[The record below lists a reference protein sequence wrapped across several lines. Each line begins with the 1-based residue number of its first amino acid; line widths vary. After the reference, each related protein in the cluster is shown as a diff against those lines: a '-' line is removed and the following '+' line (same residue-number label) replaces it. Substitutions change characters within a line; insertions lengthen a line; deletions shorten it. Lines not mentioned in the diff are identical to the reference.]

1 MPLYEYRC
9 RRCSRRFE
17 ALVMGTTG
25 ASCPGC
31 GGADLEKLFSTF
43 AVGHAGGRSAG
54 PEDSLRELRRSSRP
68 RFLRHR
74 VSARPDHRFVGFRIA
89 KPSLAVQG
97 AAGARPGVIDTRC
110 AGTRLMVDRSSS
122 WRTFRAPLPF
132 RSVPSPEPHIEE
144 AK

>member
-54 PEDSLRELRRSSRP
+54 PEDSLREPASPCGSCGDP
-68 RFLRHR
+68 R
-74 VSARPDHRFVGFRIA
+74 G
-89 KPSLAVQG
+89 
-97 AAGARPGVIDTRC
+97 PGSC
-110 AGTRLMVDRSSS
+110 A
-122 WRTFRAPLPF
+122 
-132 RSVPSPEPHIEE
+132 IE
-144 AK
+144 